1 MTATCGDND
10 SDDMNPA
17 LHHHHPFDHHDG
29 LADYSRSWL
38 SSSALL
44 GKDDH
49 HTLNIFSAASNA
61 FGRTASMAS
70 IVSSCALRLLPHLY
84 AWCQHHDGLADF
96 AHSWLSFFALLK
108 RIVHHTL
115 NILLRALNARE
126 GTYSMA
132 IVAPLYVYHLS
143 LCTGIW
149 FLYRDGFTGFADIAC
164 SSSSFFALLGKML
177 HHTLIILFETLNIHE
192 LAKGIIGVISSRR
205 SELSSLAF
213 HGCILTVHLASS
225 FACSATLSLIRFLSY
240 PCTSANAKTGVA
252 IVYASSNLS
261 TNDHSINKVSA
272 SKAATNNPPPRPAP
286 KRYPTASHQS
296 NIKKLNNPPP
306 HPQPK
311 LYPTGPHQSSVK
323 RPNTP
328 PPRPQPK
335 PYPTGPHQ
343 T

>member
-192 LAKGIIGVISSRR
+192 LAKGIIGVISSR
-205 SELSSLAF
+205 
-213 HGCILTVHLASS
+213 
-225 FACSATLSLIRFLSY
+225 
-240 PCTSANAKTGVA
+240 SANAKTGVA